1 MIEAKEITF
10 SYGRHCPNVLQDL
23 SMQLEPGRIYGL
35 LGKNGTGKSTLLYLI
50 AGLLFP
56 QKGTLTFE
64 GRKTRLR
71 SIETLQDIFLVPEE
85 FELPDITLSQYV
97 KLNAPFYPKF
107 DHTLLA
113 ECLREFNLPEAL
125 HLGRLSMGQR
135 KKAFLSFALA
145 TGTRLLLMDEPTN
158 GLDIPS
164 KSQFRSVVAR
174 SMSDERS
181 IVISTHQV
189 RDVDMLID
197 HILMLDG
204 NALRLDASTADVCRN
219 LCFEMRTP
227 GEADGVIYAEPTLSG
242 MACVCRNTQGKDTQL
257 NLELLFN
264 AIINR
269 PDLAE
274 MICPRE
280 NRNTPHLT

>member
-56 QKGTLTFE
+56 QQGTLTFE

-107 DHTLLA
+107 DHALLA

-174 SMSDERS
+174 SMSDNRS

-242 MACVCRNTQGKDTQL
+242 MACVCRNMQGKDTQL

-264 AIINR
+264 ALIANPELVKLIGQTG
-269 PDLAE
+269 DTDT
-274 MICPRE
+274 
-280 NRNTPHLT
+280 TPSR

>member
-1 MIEAKEITF
+1 MIEAKQITF
-10 SYGRHCPNVLQDL
+10 SYDRSSADVLQNL

-56 QKGTLTFE
+56 QQGTLTFE
-64 GRKTRLR
+64 GQETRLR
-71 SIETLQDIFLVPEE
+71 SVSTLQDIFLVPEE
-85 FELPDITLSQYV
+85 FKLPNVTLSQFV

-107 DHTLLA
+107 DHALLA

-219 LCFEMRTP
+219 LRFEMRTP
-227 GEADGVIYAEPTLSG
+227 GEAEDVIYAEPTLSG

-264 AIINR
+264 ALIANPELVKLIGKT
-269 PDLAE
+269 
-274 MICPRE
+274 M
-280 NRNTPHLT
+280 NTDTTPSR